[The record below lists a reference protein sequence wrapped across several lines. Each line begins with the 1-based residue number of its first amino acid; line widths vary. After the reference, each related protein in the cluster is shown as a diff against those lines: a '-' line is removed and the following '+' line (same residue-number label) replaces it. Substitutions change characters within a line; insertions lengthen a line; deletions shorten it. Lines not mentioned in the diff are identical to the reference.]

1 MPRKHDSSFER
12 SVTSRRLQ
20 LGELSALIR
29 RTLQRVMSISESFHM
44 VLHTVPNTYQ
54 KSHTLQYWKTVDDDY
69 HWHIEIL
76 PILSTRAKPYFLKEV
91 YYTPISSEVA
101 AERLK

>member
-1 MPRKHDSSFER
+1 MRTI
-12 SVTSRRLQ
+12 SV
-20 LGELSALIR
+20 A
-29 RTLQRVMSISESFHM
+29 ESFHL

-54 KSHTLQYWKTVDDDY
+54 KSNILQYWKTVDEDY

-76 PILSTRAKPYFLKEV
+76 PVWGMKAKPYFLKEI

-101 AERLK
+101 AERLRTLSVR